1 MKKGL
6 FLLLIL
12 ASFSVIQC
20 SYAQTQENEIMPINE
35 VIEEQAINIEKDE
48 EAPNFL
54 LEVKWD
60 TLDALN
66 EKKNDF
72 KITKDGK
79 VGYLNADLKYSF
91 LTDYDDISPLGNYL
105 KIKKDNKYGVIDIS
119 GREILTPEF
128 DKISLLL
135 NDDGREYI
143 VAKKDGKFRLFYNTG
158 VVVPEENLYTITN
171 DSSVILARDIKPD
184 LKKHIKNSKVN
195 FETLKNKSESYKIE
209 ELELPE
215 NVANAEDELV
225 IDEAIKNTDL
235 EVVNLNDSLI
245 MVGNKQFYFDKS
257 LEKVG
262 LKNTNGK
269 QIIPA
274 VFDELTFNK
283 PCKHFLSPIVLAKKD
298 NSVSVYSSSGKLL
311 AISVDNMINVYKYGK
326 IFSLDKTSENMDIFV
341 DGKVI
346 GSLNKENRD
355 YTFKR
360 NGFNLYPMHNITMMM
375 ITLLK

>member
-1 MKKGL
+1 MKKRL
-6 FLLLIL
+6 FLLLFL
-12 ASFSVIQC
+12 ASFLIIQT
-20 SYAQTQENEIMPINE
+20 SYAQTPENEIMPINE
-35 VIEEQAINIEKDE
+35 VIEQPSVTIEKDN

-66 EKKNDF
+66 DKKNDF

-105 KIKKDNKYGVIDIS
+105 KIKKENKFGVIDIS

-128 DKISLLL
+128 DRISLLT

-143 VAKKDGKFRLFYNTG
+143 VAKKDGKYRLFYNTG
-158 VVVPEENLYTITN
+158 VIVPEENLYTITN

-184 LKKHIKNSKVN
+184 LRKYIKNSKVN
-195 FETLKNKSESYKIE
+195 FEALKNKTESYKID

-215 NVANAEDELV
+215 NIVNTQDEQV
-225 IDEAIKNTDL
+225 IDDVIKNTDL
-235 EVVNLNDSLI
+235 EVINLNDSLI
-245 MVGNKQFYFDKS
+245 QVANKKFYFDKTT
-257 LEKVG
+257 EKVG
-262 LKNTNGK
+262 LKNANGK
-269 QIIPA
+269 QIIPS

-298 NSVSVYSSSGKLL
+298 DGVSVYGTNGKLL
-311 AISVDNMINVYKYGK
+311 AISADNIINVYKYGK
-326 IFSLDKTSENMDIFV
+326 IFSLDKSSENMDIYA

-346 GSLNKENRD
+346 GTLKKEDRN
-355 YTFKR
+355 YSFKR
-360 NGFNLYPMHNITMMM
+360 KGFNIYPMHNISMIM